1 MRKRGESAVL
11 IGVAPSRERSINCGG
26 YNAICVPRVSRRFR
40 AEKRK
45 AGTSVRRIKKKIESE
60 EANKLGK
67 VNGRKGGTGGWTEEE
82 KGLSFGPVEFIGDPL
97 LLLSSGREISLFIRI
112 KRRKRSRLRD

>member
-1 MRKRGESAVL
+1 MCASRLETFPRGKKE
-11 IGVAPSRERSINCGG
+11 GGNERAS
-26 YNAICVPRVSRRFR
+26 Y
-40 AEKRK
+40 K
-45 AGTSVRRIKKKIESE
+45 KKKIESE

>member
-45 AGTSVRRIKKKIESE
+45 AGTSVRRIKKNRELGGEQAWEGEWE
-60 EANKLGK
+60 E
-67 VNGRKGGTGGWTEEE
+67 GRHRR
-82 KGLSFGPVEFIGDPL
+82 VDR
-97 LLLSSGREISLFIRI
+97 GREGSLFRSRRIHRGPASPFVLRARDISLYP
-112 KRRKRSRLRD
+112 D

>member
-67 VNGRKGGTGGWTEEE
+67 VNGRKGGTGGWTE
-82 KGLSFGPVEFIGDPL
+82 
-97 LLLSSGREISLFIRI
+97 GREGSLFRSRRIHRGPASPFVLRARDISLYP
-112 KRRKRSRLRD
+112 D